1 MVREFVR
8 GRLPEFMVPG
18 AWVVLDRLP
27 VTANGKLDRRALP
40 APQGAGGSEYTAPR
54 DGAEELLCRLF
65 AEVLGVERVGIED
78 GFFDLGGHSLL
89 ATRLVS
95 RVRSEWGVELPVGM
109 VFEAPTVAGLARKL
123 AGNAGGQAGQ
133 ERPQLVRWDQR
144 PQPLPLSF
152 AQSRLWF
159 LYRLEGRSATYNIPL
174 VVRLSGEVDR
184 DALDQTL
191 RDVVDRHESL
201 RTLFIDVDGV
211 ACQRVLPVDET
222 GRRWPGLEM
231 ATVHDRAQAERAVA
245 GVVQHVFDLE
255 EELPLRAVLV
265 QDITD
270 QLQPAW
276 TLVLVA
282 HHIAADGWSLGPLW
296 RDVAGAYAAR
306 REGRAPGWE
315 PMAVQYAD
323 YTLWQR
329 QVLGAADT
337 PGSVLADQLDYWRTH
352 LAGIPEQLPLPTDR
366 PRPVVA
372 SHRGATVG
380 FVWPGWLHGGL
391 VGVAG

>member
-1 MVREFVR
+1 
-8 GRLPEFMVPG
+8 
-18 AWVVLDRLP
+18 VLDRLP

-40 APQGAGGSEYTAPR
+40 APRGGGGSEYSAPR

-95 RVRSEWGVELPVGM
+95 RVRSELGVELPVGA
-109 VFEAPTVAGLARKL
+109 VFEAPTVAALARKL
-123 AGNAGGQAGQ
+123 ARDAVGQAGR
-133 ERPQLVRWDQR
+133 ERPELVPCDQR

-174 VVRLSGEVDR
+174 VVRLSGELDR
-184 DALDQTL
+184 EALERAL
-191 RDVVDRHESL
+191 RDVVGRHESL
-201 RTLFIDVDGV
+201 RTLFTDVEGV
-211 ACQRVLPVDET
+211 ACQRVLPVEDA
-222 GRRWPGLEM
+222 GRRWPGLETV
-231 ATVHDRAQAERAVA
+231 TVHDRAHAERAVA
-245 GVVQHVFDLE
+245 EVVQHAFDLE

-265 QDITD
+265 QDITG
-270 QLQPAW
+270 QPQPVW
-276 TLVLVA
+276 TLALVA

-296 RDVAGAYAAR
+296 RDVTRAYAAR
-306 REGRAPGWE
+306 REGRAPQWR

-329 QVLGAADT
+329 QALGTADT
-337 PGSVLADQLDYWRTH
+337 PGSVLADQLEYWRTH
-352 LAGIPEQLPLPTDR
+352 LAGIPEQLPLPIDR
-366 PRPVVA
+366 PRPAVA
-372 SHRGATVG
+372 SHRGATVA

-391 VGVAG
+391 A